1 MSLEKICNLYA
12 GDFHFCTMLF
22 PFINKN
28 MEEGK
33 EVINIFENDLEND
46 VKTIIDKTKIEKE
59 LKENLLKIEWNK
71 KDININFE
79 KELQEFAN
87 EKEKIIFI
95 NGNKKYIDTM
105 DENIEKWINENKLE
119 EKNIKI
125 IHCYNIEKIENN
137 IDNIINLY
145 PKILN
150 TTGEHS
156 NKKVYSYI

>member
-12 GDFHFCTMLF
+12 NDFHFCTMLF

-33 EVINIFENDLEND
+33 EVINIFENDLEKNI
-46 VKTIIDKTKIEKE
+46 KTIINRTEIEDE

-79 KELQEFAN
+79 KELKNFAN

-95 NGNKKYIDTM
+95 NGDQKYIDTM
-105 DENIEKWINENKLE
+105 DENIEKWISQNKLE
-119 EKNIKI
+119 ENNIKI
-125 IHCYNIEKIENN
+125 IHCYNIDKMENN
-137 IDNIINLY
+137 MKNIINSY

-156 NKKVYSYI
+156 TKKVYSYI